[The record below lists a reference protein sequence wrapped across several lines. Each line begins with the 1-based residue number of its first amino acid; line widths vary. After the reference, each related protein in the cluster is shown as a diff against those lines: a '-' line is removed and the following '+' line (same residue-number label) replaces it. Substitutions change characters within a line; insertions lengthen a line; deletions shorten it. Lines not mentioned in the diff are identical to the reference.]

1 MSDFFELIE
10 QTKTASPKDRRNALL
25 PEADNTNISRLILRL
40 QGRCDQRMYLRALC
54 DLCSTE
60 KVNAIVTRNLQ
71 IHKDIF
77 RGLFRSEDAK
87 VRKLVCELTGNTAP
101 DLFLEELSSALERET
116 TDFVRPSIL
125 LALGNVQNEREIARN
140 ILENYTIPPC
150 EEKHA
155 EEQRLA
161 LKKAK
166 SSLMERPEVKI
177 APLPPHTKLILDC
190 PSTNI
195 TSREV
200 KALGYD
206 VQASPFPKNT
216 LTVDGVERY
225 RRIFAARSYY
235 HAYILYGRYRSYEGA
250 VDALRSGG
258 FAQTAHA
265 LFGEQKLPY
274 RIELKCEKGYEPQ
287 EGRRKAAEKIASM
300 IDDAENGLIMSPS
313 AYIFEAVI
321 FITAKGILVTI
332 LPSSELDDR
341 FIYKKEGVPASIHPA
356 AAAACIS
363 FIKENTYPDANVL
376 DCFCGSGTMLFE
388 RARLPYVT
396 LTGSDISPAAIRIAR
411 GNEKIAKTGAVFFA
425 KNATHPFREKYD
437 EVICN
442 LPFGLRVGSHAEN
455 RSLYR
460 LFLKNLSE
468 MLTDRGKGFLFTHEK
483 RLLEDLLLDSDLEL
497 IAKHSFSCGGL
508 FPAMF
513 ILKKKA

>member
-10 QTKTASPKDRRNALL
+10 QTKTASPKDRRAALL
-25 PEADNTNISRLILRL
+25 PEANNANISRLVLRL
-40 QGRCDQRMYLRALC
+40 QGRGDVRTYLRALC
-54 DLCSTE
+54 DLASAE
-60 KVNAIVTRNLQ
+60 KARAIIARNVQ
-71 IHKDIF
+71 IHENVF
-77 RGLFRSEDAK
+77 RVQFRSEDPK
-87 VRKLVCELTGNTAP
+87 TRKLICELAGSVAA
-101 DLFLEELSSALERET
+101 DLFLDDLANALKNEQ

-125 LALGNVQNEREIARN
+125 LAIGNAQEKKEQARG
-140 ILENYTIPPC
+140 IIESYIIPPC

-166 SSLMERPEVKI
+166 SSLMERPEVSI

-190 PSTNI
+190 PDPNV

-206 VQASPFPKNT
+206 VQASPYPKNT

-250 VDALRSGG
+250 MDALRSAG
-258 FAQTAHA
+258 FAKTAHA
-265 LFGEQKLPY
+265 LFGEQELPY
-274 RIELKCEKGYEPQ
+274 RVELKCEKGFEPR
-287 EGRRKAAEKIASM
+287 EGRRKAAENLAAM
-300 IDDAENGLIMSPS
+300 IDDAGYSLVMSPS
-313 AYIFEAVI
+313 AYVFEAVI
-321 FITAKGILVTI
+321 FLTAKGVLVTI
-332 LPSSELDDR
+332 LPSPELDDR
-341 FIYKKEGVPASIHPA
+341 FNYKKEGVPASVHPA

-388 RARLPYVT
+388 RAKLPYAT

-411 GNEKIAKTGAVFFA
+411 DNEKIAKTGAAFFA
-425 KNATHPFREKYD
+425 KNATHPFREQYD

-442 LPFGLRVGSHAEN
+442 MPFGLRVGSHSEN
-455 RSLYR
+455 KALYR
-460 LFLKNLSE
+460 LFLKNLTE
-468 MLTDRGKGFLFTHEK
+468 MLTERGRAFLFTHEK
-483 RLLEDLLLDSDLEL
+483 RLLEELYEQDFEL
-497 IAKHSFSCGGL
+497 IAKHSVSCGGL
-508 FPAMF
+508 YPAMF
-513 ILKKKA
+513 ILKKK